1 MGDVDLARVILGV
14 ARAMLAVWFYGHCSR
29 PALALAGGNG
39 FAFGLAFVA
48 TLVVLASG
56 VVTIVAGLVDIPRW
70 VLFTSTW
77 AGLAFVIPAVAFLRP
92 RWIVGLT
99 GGPDSSAPVRFVLCW
114 YRRYWP
120 DAKET
125 ALSAQRWVAA
135 TGKALL
141 ELGETA
147 DPAVIDAWLRRIER
161 VARAAENGPTS
172 LKREGSELAAALD
185 LVVPADGLGA
195 RLP

>member
-1 MGDVDLARVILGV
+1 MGDVDLARVVLGV
-14 ARAMLAVWFYGHCSR
+14 ALAMLVFWFYGHCAR

-39 FAFGLAFVA
+39 FAFGLVFVG
-48 TLVVLASG
+48 TLVVCASG

-70 VLFTSTW
+70 VLFTNTW
-77 AGLAFVIPAVAFLRP
+77 AGLAFVIPVMAYLRP
-92 RWIVGLT
+92 RWLVRLA
-99 GGPDSSAPVRFVLCW
+99 GGPDSSVPVRFVLCW

-120 DAKET
+120 DAEET
-125 ALSAQRWVAA
+125 TVSAQRWVAA

-141 ELGETA
+141 GLGETA
-147 DPAVIDAWLRRIER
+147 DPALIDAWLRRIER
-161 VARAAENGPTS
+161 VARAAVTGPTS

-185 LVVPADGLGA
+185 LVVPVDGLGA